1 MQQAE
6 ALSLEQIRAFLEGSE
21 QVAFEASSRAAKYAL
36 MEALLRR
43 HHYAELGRPDK
54 GLVRRFL
61 QQLSG
66 LSRVQTTRLIG
77 QFLRQRTVCPT
88 AYRRRR
94 FPTRYTPADIVL
106 LARVD
111 EEVLLQAC
119 DSGAFGSHHSSGHWR
134 AGVRGRIGSSA
145 SVPPPLTIDLGQ
157 F

>member
-1 MQQAE
+1 
-6 ALSLEQIRAFLEGSE
+6 
-21 QVAFEASSRAAKYAL
+21 

-43 HHYAELGRPDK
+43 HHYAELGRPDR

-66 LSRVQTTRLIG
+66 LSRAQTTRLIG

-106 LARVD
+106 LRAWTRCCFKRAIQVPLALITVVGIGRPVC
-111 EEVLLQAC
+111 EVGLDPVHQ
-119 DSGAFGSHHSSGHWR
+119 FHHH
-134 AGVRGRIGSSA
+134 
-145 SVPPPLTIDLGQ
+145 
-157 F
+157 